1 MSIAMYQS
9 KARKHWT
16 KWLPQKVASLKA
28 AGELEQALQTAG
40 KETAKMVTEL
50 MGQGFQQHEAEEVA
64 LAEFVLLKPEP
75 EANLE
80 PWERKELAM
89 LERQHRQQMGG

>member
-1 MSIAMYQS
+1 MSATTYQA
-9 KARKHWT
+9 KARKHWAT
-16 KWLPQKVASLKA
+16 WLPQKVASLKA

-40 KETAKMVTEL
+40 KEAAKMVAEL

-89 LERQHRQQMGG
+89 LERQHRPQMGV

>member
-1 MSIAMYQS
+1 MSAQTYAA
-9 KARKHWT
+9 KALKHWT
-16 KWLPQKVASLKA
+16 KWLPHKVAELKA
-28 AGELEQALQTAG
+28 NGELEQAVQTAG
-40 KETAKMVTEL
+40 KAAQQQVVEL

-80 PWERKELAM
+80 PWERKELAAM
-89 LERQHRQQMGG
+89 DKQYRRQMGG